1 MNANATLRNKLGG
14 WVGKVCALPLML
26 AVWSAQGAQTTPAG
40 TQTAPAQEDATARQ
54 EQQVEQEV
62 EEVVV
67 TEERLRTAI
76 PTVELIQ
83 ATYEA
88 RYKGGRL
95 YRLGQ
100 YEEALPLLLVAARKG
115 FKMEQARVSFLY
127 QQGLG
132 TEQDVEA
139 AVGWLGVAARGETT
153 PEIRGRFKEIWA
165 RIPQARRSYF
175 EEVIDEYEKRYGNE
189 ANRTACKNR
198 MEANS
203 LRRKRIFECDFMEAE
218 MNGGIMK
225 PFRF

>member
-1 MNANATLRNKLGG
+1 MAANATLRNKLSG
-14 WVGKVCALPLML
+14 WVGKVCALPTALML
-26 AVWSAQGAQTTPAG
+26 AVWSAQGA
-40 TQTAPAQEDATARQ
+40 QTAPAQEDATARQ

-67 TEERLRTAI
+67 TEKRLRTPI

-88 RYKGGRL
+88 RHKGGRL
-95 YRLGQ
+95 YRLGE
-100 YEEALPLLLVAARKG
+100 YEEALPLLLVAARQG
-115 FKMEQARVSFLY
+115 FKMEQARVGFLY

-139 AVGWLGVAARGETT
+139 AVGWLGLAARGETT

-218 MNGGIMK
+218 FNGGIIK

>member
-1 MNANATLRNKLGG
+1 MKKLMQAIAL
-14 WVGKVCALPLML
+14 ALPTALML
-26 AVWSAQGAQTTPAG
+26 PAWSAQGA
-40 TQTAPAQEDATARQ
+40 QTAPAQEDATARQ
-54 EQQVEQEV
+54 ERDVEREV

-67 TEERLRTAI
+67 TEKRLRTAI

-88 RYKGGRL
+88 RDKGGHF
-95 YRLGQ
+95 YRRGR
-100 YEEALPLLLVAARKG
+100 YEEALPLLLAAARRG

-165 RIPQARRSYF
+165 RIPQARRPHF
-175 EEVIDEYEKRYGNE
+175 EAVIDEYEKRYGNE

-198 MEANS
+198 MVVNQQ
-203 LRRKRIFECDFMEAE
+203 RRKRIFECDFMEAE

>member
-1 MNANATLRNKLGG
+1 MHNRHGG
-14 WVGKVCALPLML
+14 LGKVCALSLLVIAPW
-26 AVWSAQGAQTTPAG
+26 AAQGAQTAPAG
-40 TQTAPAQEDATARQ
+40 AQTPPAQEDATARQ
-54 EQQVEQEV
+54 QQEV

-88 RYKGGRL
+88 RHKGGRL

-165 RIPQARRSYF
+165 RIPQARRPHF
-175 EEVIDEYEKRYGNE
+175 EAVIDEYEKRYGNE

>member
-1 MNANATLRNKLGG
+1 MMHNGRGG
-14 WVGKVCALPLML
+14 LGKVCALSLL
-26 AVWSAQGAQTTPAG
+26 VITPWAA
-40 TQTAPAQEDATARQ
+40 QTAPAQEQEDATARQ
-54 EQQVEQEV
+54 EQQEV

-67 TEERLRTAI
+67 TETPVHTAI

-83 ATYEA
+83 ATYKA
-88 RYKGGRL
+88 RHKGGRL

-165 RIPQARRSYF
+165 RIPQARRPHF
-175 EEVIDEYEKRYGNE
+175 EAVIDEYEKRYGNE
-189 ANRTACKNR
+189 ANRTACNNR
-198 MEANS
+198 MVVNQQ

>member
-1 MNANATLRNKLGG
+1 MHNGHGG
-14 WVGKVCALPLML
+14 LGKVCALSLL
-26 AVWSAQGAQTTPAG
+26 VITPWAA
-40 TQTAPAQEDATARQ
+40 QTAPAQEQEDATARQ
-54 EQQVEQEV
+54 EQQEV

-67 TEERLRTAI
+67 TETPVHTAI

-83 ATYEA
+83 ATYKA
-88 RYKGGRL
+88 RHKGGRL

-165 RIPQARRSYF
+165 RIPQARRPHF
-175 EEVIDEYEKRYGNE
+175 EAVIDEYEKRYGNE
-189 ANRTACKNR
+189 ANRTACNNR
-198 MEANS
+198 MVVNQQ
-203 LRRKRIFECDFMEAE
+203 LRRKRTFECDFMEAE
-218 MNGGIMK
+218 MNGGIIK

>member
-1 MNANATLRNKLGG
+1 MSANATLRNMLGE
-14 WVGKVCALPLML
+14 WVGKVCALPAALLL
-26 AVWSAQGAQTTPAG
+26 AVWSAQGAQTPPAG
-40 TQTAPAQEDATARQ
+40 AQTTPAQEDATARQ
-54 EQQVEQEV
+54 EV

-67 TEERLRTAI
+67 TETPLHTAI

-83 ATYEA
+83 ATYKA
-88 RYKGGRL
+88 RHKGGRL

-153 PEIRGRFKEIWA
+153 PEIRGRFKELWA
-165 RIPQARRSYF
+165 RIPQARRPYF
-175 EEVIDEYEKRYGNE
+175 EEVIDEYEKRYGNK

-198 MEANS
+198 MTTTGVGI
-203 LRRKRIFECDFMEAE
+203 KRIFECDFMEAE
-218 MNGGIMK
+218 FYGLVRRK
-225 PFRF
+225 KK

>member
-1 MNANATLRNKLGG
+1 MHNGHGG
-14 WVGKVCALPLML
+14 LGKVCALPLL
-26 AVWSAQGAQTTPAG
+26 VIAPWAAQGAQTGPAG
-40 TQTAPAQEDATARQ
+40 AQTAPAQEDATAQQ
-54 EQQVEQEV
+54 EQQEV

-67 TEERLRTAI
+67 TETPLRTAI

-88 RYKGGRL
+88 RHKGGRL

-165 RIPQARRSYF
+165 RIPQARRPHF
-175 EEVIDEYEKRYGNE
+175 EAVIDEYEKRYGNE
-189 ANRTACKNR
+189 ANRTACNNR
-198 MEANS
+198 MVVNQQ

>member
-1 MNANATLRNKLGG
+1 MHNGRGG
-14 WVGKVCALPLML
+14 LGKVCALPLL
-26 AVWSAQGAQTTPAG
+26 VIAPWAAQTAPAGAQTP
-40 TQTAPAQEDATARQ
+40 PAQEDATVQQ
-54 EQQVEQEV
+54 EQREV

-67 TEERLRTAI
+67 TETPLRTAI

-83 ATYEA
+83 ATYKA
-88 RYKGGRL
+88 RHKGGRL

-165 RIPQARRSYF
+165 RIPQARRPHF
-175 EEVIDEYEKRYGNE
+175 EAVIDEYEERYGNE

-198 MEANS
+198 MVVNQQ
-203 LRRKRIFECDFMEAE
+203 RRKRIFECDFMEAE

>member
-1 MNANATLRNKLGG
+1 MHNGHGG
-14 WVGKVCALPLML
+14 LGKVCALPLL
-26 AVWSAQGAQTTPAG
+26 VIAPWAA
-40 TQTAPAQEDATARQ
+40 QTAPAQEQEDATARQ
-54 EQQVEQEV
+54 EQQEV

-67 TEERLRTAI
+67 TETPVHTAI

-83 ATYEA
+83 ATYKA
-88 RYKGGRL
+88 RHKGGRL

-165 RIPQARRSYF
+165 RIPQARRPHF
-175 EEVIDEYEKRYGNE
+175 EAVIDEYEKRYGNE
-189 ANRTACKNR
+189 ANRTACNNR
-198 MEANS
+198 MVVNQQ

-218 MNGGIMK
+218 MNGGIIK